1 MTEKNIEYIWKKRN
15 KKKLWLKGKQTESIS
30 LQGSQLH
37 ASKSIVVGNQQRVKK
52 HRRASLAIFSKKNVK
67 KAQNKEHFQNDF

>member
-37 ASKSIVVGNQQRVKK
+37 ARKSIVVGNQLRVK
-52 HRRASLAIFSKKNVK
+52 
-67 KAQNKEHFQNDF
+67 